1 MDIHALPYEIFT
13 SFFTFLDVAHLYQCM
28 QVCRDWYIAANEH
41 HVWDYFCSELW
52 GDKVYVPSKLQ
63 KSRAM
68 GLAKEAYRESL
79 KDGERKWIT
88 KEELCSFCW
97 NIRFKKAA
105 GDHWVEGDPWWHG
118 HSPRAIQFLPDHTA
132 RAVSEMGLEEQHHWQ
147 SRKWRFVASVSNLAG
162 PEGSFVQMNNYPPY
176 VVSRYKNWGFI
187 MQSCWVVW
195 TSFPMPP
202 LGQCLDLEDN
212 LLGVTVET
220 MRNEAVQY
228 NMGVQ
233 FPVINGLQ
241 FLTPAQMLQLFQLF
255 NNIYEEAE
263 NVDNH
268 ADMDET
274 DDDDDEH

>member
-1 MDIHALPYEIFT
+1 MD
-13 SFFTFLDVAHLYQCM
+13 VRNLYTCM
-28 QVCRDWYIAANEH
+28 QVCKGWYHAANEN
-41 HVWDYFCSELW
+41 HVWDHFCNELW
-52 GDKVYVPSKLQ
+52 LDKAYVPKKFLQ
-63 KSRAM
+63 CIEN
-68 GLAKEAYRESL
+68 GYPKEAYRDSL
-79 KDGERKWIT
+79 RDFERKWIT

-118 HSPRAIQFLPDHTA
+118 KPPRAIQFMADHTA
-132 RAVSEMGLEEQHHWQ
+132 RAVSEMGIEEQHHWQ
-147 SRKWRFVASVSNLAG
+147 SRKWRFVPNVSNLSG

-176 VVSRYKNWGFI
+176 VVSRYKNGGFI

-202 LGQCLDLEDN
+202 KGSCPDLEDDC
-212 LLGVTVET
+212 LGVTVET

-263 NVDNH
+263 NNDQNSDMEEDN
-268 ADMDET
+268 E
-274 DDDDDEH
+274 EEP